1 MTHLTFLDLSRDS
14 GLTDASAERVTCIL
28 VNTEVETVRLVRT
41 SLSESG
47 GQVIAA
53 VAANTTTHVSC
64 ELPFTVGSTVL
75 EDIKT
80 STRRNRAHRFILGN
94 ATTHYTGL
102 SLCVWCERVYTPHRG
117 DASLFFLFFGEGGR
131 VILEETPPTEEY
143 HLCKPL
149 RASRAVVS
157 LCVCISTYIHVH
169 IYGGWWWFHVANL
182 RKRKYW
188 AFVRFLIHLLV
199 CFSLTIFVRALL
211 ARLLQLF
218 HREFSY
224 PSPTSASCGCSR
236 RCAPPPPC
244 SSMTVTG
251 HIILII
257 VSTCSVPKGT
267 SVSDTANLHGR
278 AVATCFVGD
287 TCGEGRDA

>member
-47 GQVIAA
+47 GQVITA

-102 SLCVWCERVYTPHRG
+102 SLSVCVNVYVRHTEVTHPSFSSFSERGAESYLKRR
-117 DASLFFLFFGEGGR
+117 LQL
-131 VILEETPPTEEY
+131 
-143 HLCKPL
+143 K
-149 RASRAVVS
+149 
-157 LCVCISTYIHVH
+157 STTC
-169 IYGGWWWFHVANL
+169 ANL
-182 RKRKYW
+182 
-188 AFVRFLIHLLV
+188 
-199 CFSLTIFVRALL
+199 
-211 ARLLQLF
+211 
-218 HREFSY
+218 
-224 PSPTSASCGCSR
+224 
-236 RCAPPPPC
+236 
-244 SSMTVTG
+244 
-251 HIILII
+251 
-257 VSTCSVPKGT
+257 
-267 SVSDTANLHGR
+267 
-278 AVATCFVGD
+278 
-287 TCGEGRDA
+287 